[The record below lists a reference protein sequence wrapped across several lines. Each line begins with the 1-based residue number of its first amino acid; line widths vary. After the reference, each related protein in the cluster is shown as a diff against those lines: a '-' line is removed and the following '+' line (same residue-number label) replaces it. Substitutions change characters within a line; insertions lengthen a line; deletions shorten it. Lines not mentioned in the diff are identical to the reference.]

1 MEKERVSPAVLWRLG
16 LATGLLVIAS
26 ACGSTGG
33 CQGCATDPIPGG
45 FNQQHRFDNAMQ
57 VRLSSSGID
66 FMEQNFESLVSTLV
80 PGGLSF
86 TIPPTGCSGSQK
98 VCCDTSKPPC
108 DIAIDITN
116 VQITPTPKS
125 TAKLDLRA
133 KIKTTN
139 PINFAIKLLWT
150 IDCNATYDSGKSGQ
164 PDLGLHADIDLVVD
178 PNDSNKLKISRGN
191 TQVSDFDSGDI
202 DISGGIDCTIADWF
216 KSLFKGQIESQLMS
230 AVDDTVDA
238 MLKDLPMGQEG
249 RFDVASFM
257 SSFSPR
263 TTGVMDYLLWAGGY
277 AEAENAGMSVGVMG
291 GFRASKHNPCVPD
304 CEAAGASCSPP
315 PKAAIPR
322 SQVFRGN
329 TRPQG
334 DSFDVGIGVHRE
346 ALDLAAYGLYSSGGL
361 CLDVTTQTVSQLSSS
376 MFALLVPSLNVLT
389 SGNNVPMMLAI
400 RPRKPPTVTLGKGT
414 YHQDSSGNVVI
425 DDPLLKIAAKDF
437 AADVYIQLEER
448 FVRVFTIV
456 GDLEV
461 PALLYPDSDGKLQPI
476 LGDLTKA
483 LTNITV
489 ENADLISEDPK
500 TLASLFPTLMGL
512 AASFLAGGFQPI
524 ELPAIQGL
532 QLQLGPGSI
541 TTSDAEQV
549 LAIFANLAMVQNT
562 KGPFDGEGIDVDTEA
577 SIDGLELPDHPG
589 PGIDPSGG
597 PAVTLR
603 LGARLPP
610 ALQGKPVEYS
620 FRVDG
625 GFYRPFTDS
634 TRVVVR
640 DPLLWLEGQHSIE
653 VVARIKDAPRTLDP
667 TPVKLSLTVDR
678 VPPTVRLVPT
688 ATGVRAE
695 ARDAVTPR
703 GAIEL
708 SWSVDG
714 KPFGPFGDT
723 RELSLPAG
731 TPVVVKARDRSGNVA
746 MTSRIAGVLVVD
758 RDEQGG
764 CSVSGGAAKPLGLI
778 GLVALLALLFR
789 RRD

>member
-86 TIPPTGCSGSQK
+86 TIPPTGCSGGSQK
-98 VCCDTSKPPC
+98 ICCSGPACNATM
-108 DIAIDITN
+108 DITS

-133 KIKTTN
+133 KVTTN
-139 PINFAIKLLWT
+139 TIKFEQDVWLGW
-150 IDCNATYDSGKSGQ
+150 ISCDVKFNSAASGAS
-164 PDLGLHADIDLVVD
+164 DLGLHADINLVVD
-178 PNDSNKLKISRGN
+178 PNDSNKLKISRGA
-191 TQVSDFDSGDI
+191 TQLVDFDNGDI
-202 DISGGIDCTIADWF
+202 DISGNVLCTIVDWL
-216 KSLFKGQIESQLMS
+216 KGLFKGQIEGALMGM
-230 AVDDTVDA
+230 VDDTLDA
-238 MLKDLPMGQEG
+238 MLKDLPLGQEG

-263 TTGVMDYLLWAGGY
+263 TTGVMDYFLWAGGY

-315 PKAAIPR
+315 QKAAIPR

-334 DSFDVGIGVHRE
+334 DSFDVGIGVHRQT
-346 ALDLAAYGLYSSGGL
+346 LDQAAYGLYSSGGL

-389 SGNNVPMMLAI
+389 GGNNVPMMLAI

-414 YHQDSSGNVVI
+414 YHNDSSGNVVI

-461 PALLYPDSDGKLQPI
+461 PALLYPDADGKLQPI

-562 KGPFDGEGIDVDTEA
+562 KGPYDGEGIDVDTEA

-610 ALQGKPVEYS
+610 ARRRGLLPPLHREQPRRGPRSAALARGPAQYRGHRPDQGRAADAGPDAGQAVADHRS
-620 FRVDG
+620 GAAHRAPGADPDG
-625 GFYRPFTDS
+625 RARGGAR
-634 TRVVVR
+634 RG
-640 DPLLWLEGQHSIE
+640 DPPGGH
-653 VVARIKDAPRTLDP
+653 
-667 TPVKLSLTVDR
+667 
-678 VPPTVRLVPT
+678 
-688 ATGVRAE
+688 RAE
-695 ARDAVTPR
+695 LERR
-703 GAIEL
+703 
-708 SWSVDG
+708 W
-714 KPFGPFGDT
+714 
-723 RELSLPAG
+723 
-731 TPVVVKARDRSGNVA
+731 KALR
-746 MTSRIAGVLVVD
+746 
-758 RDEQGG
+758 
-764 CSVSGGAAKPLGLI
+764 PL
-778 GLVALLALLFR
+778 R
-789 RRD
+789 